1 MKERKMDYLRRVAI
15 PKEFSRKLKFV
26 ERQQLDITIQYGKI
40 HIKKFEE
47 GDLEKRPYVGIVRN
61 IDNLTRVTI
70 PVEYLRLLCIR
81 PGDTVNI
88 ELEGEVIKISKKI

>member
-1 MKERKMDYLRRVAI
+1 MKERKIDCLRRVTI
-15 PKEFSRKLKFV
+15 PKKLRRELKFV

-40 HIKKFEE
+40 YIKKFEE

-61 IDNLTRVTI
+61 IDNLARVTI
-70 PVEYLRLLCIR
+70 PVEYLRLLWIR
-81 PGDTVNI
+81 PGDTINI